1 MTNEERMPMIG
12 AIKES
17 TTETILENTFRLFGV
32 VETQAKL
39 DALTEAMGN
48 PEVFFSSGELN
59 TEQKYETLVG
69 AFLTGVWKRV
79 SNQHD

>member
-17 TTETILENTFRLFGV
+17 TTETILENVFEKFGV
-32 VETQAKL
+32 METQDKL

-48 PEVFFSSGELN
+48 PEVFFSSGELDI
-59 TEQKYETLVG
+59 EQQYETILG